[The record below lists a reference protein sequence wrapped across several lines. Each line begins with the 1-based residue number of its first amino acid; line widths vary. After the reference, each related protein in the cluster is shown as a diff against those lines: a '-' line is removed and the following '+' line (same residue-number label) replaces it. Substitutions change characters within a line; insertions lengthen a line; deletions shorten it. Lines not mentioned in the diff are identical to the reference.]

1 MTPRATSLAITA
13 ISALLIAVLAAW
25 FFTHYER
32 VEQEIP
38 APLRGEASYNT
49 FYALKKALVARG
61 YEVQSRANL
70 NLPAMALGPK
80 DTLVLGAD
88 ERTLSSEQVR
98 TLLAWVEKGGALV
111 FSLPAAGEGR
121 GGDLV
126 ASLGIDIVDDYRC
139 LIVQRDGVSAAD
151 AGKKDGQNGDD
162 GKKANTLCFSRAFSL
177 DNIDADD
184 FDLLVGDDKQGYSM
198 GRSAF
203 GDGTWFAA
211 ADLDFLHNRELGEDG
226 NADLAWQVLGP
237 MLHGGRVHL
246 VYASDVPPL
255 HVLLVRYG
263 WPVLLPALLA
273 LLAWLWLRSR
283 RFGPL
288 LPAFGTTRRAL
299 REHVDAAGEFQF
311 RSRRAR
317 ALYAPVRRAFDE
329 RLRRDDPATAAL
341 DGEALVVAV
350 AARTGRSPAVVRRAL
365 LPTDINHPDAF
376 LDAIKLLSEWGLR

>member
-13 ISALLIAVLAAW
+13 ISALLIAVLMAW

-88 ERTLSSEQVR
+88 VRTLSHEQVAS
-98 TLLAWVEKGGALV
+98 LLDWVDGGGALV
-111 FSLPAAGEGR
+111 FALPQDGYGGADDLLGE
-121 GGDLV
+121 LQI
-126 ASLGIDIVDDYRC
+126 GILSEYRC
-139 LIVQRDGVSAAD
+139 LSFGIADTAKPTEHCFRSAFAL
-151 AGKKDGQNGDD
+151 AG
-162 GKKANTLCFSRAFSL
+162 A
-177 DNIDADD
+177 DADD
-184 FDLLVGDDKQGYSM
+184 FDVLVENGGKTKGVYVM

-311 RSRRAR
+311 RSRRAS

-341 DGEALVVAV
+341 DGEALVAAV

>member
-13 ISALLIAVLAAW
+13 ISALLIAVIAAW

-32 VEQEIP
+32 VEQEMP

-49 FYALKKALVARG
+49 FYALKKALAARG
-61 YEVQSRANL
+61 YDVQSRANL
-70 NLPAMALGPK
+70 NLPAMALGQK

-88 ERTLSSEQVR
+88 VRTLSHEQVAS
-98 TLLAWVEKGGALV
+98 LLDWVEGGGALV
-111 FSLPAAGEGR
+111 FSLPPDGHDRSDDLLGELSIGVIP
-121 GGDLV
+121 GYHCLKIG
-126 ASLGIDIVDDYRC
+126 IVDTAESKEHC
-139 LIVQRDGVSAAD
+139 FGVAFAL
-151 AGKKDGQNGDD
+151 AG
-162 GKKANTLCFSRAFSL
+162 S
-177 DNIDADD
+177 DADD
-184 FDLLVGDDKQGYSM
+184 FDLLVADGSNVKGSYVM
-198 GRSAF
+198 GRSAY

-211 ADLDFLHNRELGEDG
+211 ADLGFLHNRELGEDG

-263 WPVLLPALLA
+263 WPVLVPALLA

-288 LPAFGTTRRAL
+288 LPAIGTTRRAL

-311 RSRRAR
+311 RSRRAS

-350 AARTGRSPAVVRRAL
+350 AARTGRSPGVVRRAL

>member
-1 MTPRATSLAITA
+1 MVFHALRARRAGDS
-13 ISALLIAVLAAW
+13 
-25 FFTHYER
+25 
-32 VEQEIP
+32 

-162 GKKANTLCFSRAFSL
+162 GKKANTLCFSRAFGL
-177 DNIDADD
+177 DDSDADD

-211 ADLDFLHNRELGEDG
+211 ADLGFLHNRELGEDG

-263 WPVLLPALLA
+263 WPVLLPALFA

-311 RSRRAR
+311 RSRRAS

-341 DGEALVVAV
+341 DGEALVAAV

>member
-1 MTPRATSLAITA
+1 MSPRATSIAITA
-13 ISALLIAVLAAW
+13 ISALLVAVLAAW

-32 VEQEIP
+32 VEQDIP

-61 YEVQSRANL
+61 YDVQSRANL
-70 NLPAMALGPK
+70 NLPAMALGSK

-88 ERTLSSEQVR
+88 VRTLSHEQVAS
-98 TLLAWVEKGGALV
+98 LLDWVDGGGALV
-111 FSLPAAGEGR
+111 FSLPQDGYDRADDLLGALQIGIIAGYHCLEI
-121 GGDLV
+121 
-126 ASLGIDIVDDYRC
+126 GI
-139 LIVQRDGVSAAD
+139 AD
-151 AGKKDGQNGDD
+151 ASKPSRR
-162 GKKANTLCFSRAFSL
+162 CFGVAFALAGS
-177 DNIDADD
+177 DAGD
-184 FDLLVGDDKQGYSM
+184 FDVLVEDGGNVKGSYVM
-198 GRSAF
+198 GRSAY
-203 GDGTWFAA
+203 GDGEWFAA
-211 ADLDFLHNRELGEDG
+211 ADLDFLHNDELGEDG

-263 WPVLLPALLA
+263 WPVLAPALLA

-288 LPAFGTTRRAL
+288 LPALGTTRRAL
-299 REHVDAAGEFQF
+299 REHVDAAGEFLF

-317 ALYAPVRRAFDE
+317 ALYASVRRAFDE

-341 DGEALVVAV
+341 DGEALVVAI
-350 AARTGRSPAVVRRAL
+350 AARTGCSPAVVRRAL
-365 LPTDINHPDAF
+365 QPTDLNHPDAF

>member
-13 ISALLIAVLAAW
+13 ISVLLAGVLAAW

-32 VEQEIP
+32 VDEDIP
-38 APLRGEASYNT
+38 SPLHGEASYNT

-61 YEVQSRANL
+61 YDVQSRANL

-88 ERTLSSEQVR
+88 ARTLSHEQVAS
-98 TLLAWVEKGGALV
+98 LLDWVDGGGALV
-111 FSLPAAGEGR
+111 FSLP
-121 GGDLV
+121 
-126 ASLGIDIVDDYRC
+126 
-139 LIVQRDGVSAAD
+139 RDGYDRADDLLSALQIGIV
-151 AGKKDGQNGDD
+151 AGYHCLEIGIAGASKPSRH
-162 GKKANTLCFSRAFSL
+162 CFGVTFALAGSG
-177 DNIDADD
+177 ADD
-184 FDLLVGDDKQGYSM
+184 FDVLVEDGSNVKGGYVM

-203 GDGTWFAA
+203 GEGVWFAA
-211 ADLDFLHNRELGEDG
+211 ADLDFLHNDELGEDG

-246 VYASDVPPL
+246 IYSSDVPPL

-263 WPVLLPALLA
+263 WPVLVPALFA
-273 LLAWLWLRSR
+273 LFAWLWLRSR

-288 LPAFGTTRRAL
+288 LPAIGTTRRAL

-311 RSRRAR
+311 RSRRAS

-329 RLRRDDPATAAL
+329 RLRRADPATAAL
-341 DGEALVVAV
+341 DGEALVAAV
-350 AARTGRSPAVVRRAL
+350 AARSGRSAAVVRRAL
-365 LPTDINHPDAF
+365 QPTDINHPDAF
-376 LDAIKLLSEWGLR
+376 FDAIRLLSEWELR